1 MLMKKLSLLLTFG
14 LSLLSMLAQATPS
27 DPTEPAGYKITIKIN
42 GMTDELAYLGYHLAD
57 KKYVEDTAEVV
68 NGTVTFAGDRTL
80 TPGIYFLYTPSNIFM
95 ELVVSDQHFSIEAQ
109 KDNLLY
115 TKKIKNS
122 KDNELFNTF
131 QVGMADFQKRSAELR
146 DQLKT
151 CANGADSAKV
161 QLSLKEINQNNVDFQ
176 QKLIKDNPNSF
187 TAQVLRIMARPTT
200 IIAPEGMSD
209 ADAKSFKFYEY
220 RRQFWDGVDF
230 SNEGILRTPVFE
242 PKLLEFMDNLVFQ
255 HPDSINQAIDKL
267 LEQTRGNDATFRYI
281 LVTMTNK
288 YQSSQIMGMDAVF
301 VHLAEKYY
309 LSGKADWADDE
320 MLSKFREAVADIKPN
335 IIGKVAP
342 PLRLV
347 DTTTTNAVNLETV
360 AKEYTILFF
369 YDPDCSHCKKETPK
383 MLAVYHKLKKD
394 LSVECMG
401 VCIGKDVDAWKK
413 FVKDYECDWVN
424 AADPF
429 LRSNFR
435 REYNIRSTPTIYVLD
450 KDRKILGKRLGVE
463 QVDSFIRDHKKLT
476 QKAGM

>member
-1 MLMKKLSLLLTFG
+1 MKKLSLLLITG
-14 LSLLSMLAQATPS
+14 LFLIAGLAKATPT
-27 DPTEPAGYKITIKIN
+27 DPAEPSGYKITITID

-68 NGTVTFAGDRTL
+68 NGKVTFAGERNL

-109 KDNLLY
+109 KSDLLN
-115 TKKIKNS
+115 TKKIKDS

-131 QVGMADFQKRSAELR
+131 QTGMADFQQRSAALR
-146 DQLKT
+146 EQLKT
-151 CANGADSAKV
+151 AANADDSAGI
-161 QLSLKEINQNNVDFQ
+161 QLKLKELNQSNVDFQ
-176 QKLIKDNPNSF
+176 QKLIRENPKSF

-200 IIAPEGMSD
+200 VIAPEGMSD
-209 ADAKSFKFYEY
+209 AEAKSFKFYEY
-220 RRQFWDGVDF
+220 RRKFWEGVDF
-230 SNEGILRTPVFE
+230 TNEGILRTPVFE
-242 PKLLEFMDNLVFQ
+242 PKLLEYMDNLVYQ
-255 HPDSINQAIDKL
+255 HPDSINQAIDDL
-267 LEQTRGNDATFRYI
+267 LDKTRGTDATFRYI

-301 VHLAEKYY
+301 VHLAEQYY
-309 LSGKADWADDE
+309 LTGKADWADDE

-335 IIGKVAP
+335 LIGSVAP

-347 DTTTTNAVNLETV
+347 DTTTTNPVTLESV

-383 MLAVYHKLKKD
+383 MLDIYHRLKKD

-401 VCIGKDVDAWKK
+401 VCIGKDVEAWRE
-413 FVKDYECDWVN
+413 FVKTFDCDWVN

-435 REYNIRSTPTIYVLD
+435 REYNIRSTPTVYVLD
-450 KDRKILGKRLGVE
+450 KNLKILGKRLGVE
-463 QVDSFIRDHKKLT
+463 QIESFIKDHKKLV
-476 QKAGM
+476 QQAGQ